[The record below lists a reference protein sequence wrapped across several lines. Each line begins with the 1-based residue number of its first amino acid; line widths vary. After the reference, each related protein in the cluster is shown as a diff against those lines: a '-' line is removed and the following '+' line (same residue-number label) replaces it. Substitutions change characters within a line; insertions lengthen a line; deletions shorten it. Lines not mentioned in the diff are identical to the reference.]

1 MENWVG
7 VRIKSLRKVKGITQE
22 ELAELC
28 NVSPSCV
35 SRWET
40 GSLYP
45 RRDHLRILAKV
56 LGVTPEEIL
65 SISNTPISNSE
76 TVMEYVFL
84 MEKLDKS
91 EQEFFLRHLQS
102 YLEMKQRKSLENSNS

>member
-7 VRIKSLRKVKGITQE
+7 ARIKNLRKAKGITQE

-45 RRDHLRILAKV
+45 RRDHLRVLAKV

-65 SISNTPISNSE
+65 NISNTPISNSD

-84 MEKLDKS
+84 LEKLEKS

-102 YLEMKQRKSLENSNS
+102 YFELKQQKCPKNGKP